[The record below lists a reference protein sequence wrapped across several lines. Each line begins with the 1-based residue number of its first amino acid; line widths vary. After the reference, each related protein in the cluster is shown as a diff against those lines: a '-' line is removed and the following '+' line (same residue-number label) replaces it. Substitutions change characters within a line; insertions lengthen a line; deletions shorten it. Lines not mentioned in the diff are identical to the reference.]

1 MIIRERTTWI
11 YVICI
16 CINVQACLSHFETK
30 EIILEFVN
38 DKPMKRV
45 HWWHYIVNQC
55 DMHKF
60 SLFAKNAKRR
70 NYIWYC
76 LRLAKN
82 NWRKLK
88 KKVCTFTPCFQI
100 FWHATPTLKK
110 TGYFVQNARQKCSYL
125 IQQIKIFEFGCVSN
139 GLCVILHRFNL
150 VCLQRYSNC
159 HCDPISHTKKNEM
172 K

>member
-1 MIIRERTTWI
+1 MIRERTTWI

-16 CINVQACLSHFETK
+16 CINVQVCLSHFETK

-55 DMHKF
+55 DMHKL
-60 SLFAKNAKRR
+60 SLFAKKAKRR

-88 KKVCTFTPCFQI
+88 KKGLHIYPMFSNFLTCNS
-100 FWHATPTLKK
+100 HLKNRLLCPKCK
-110 TGYFVQNARQKCSYL
+110 TKMLISYTTNKN
-125 IQQIKIFEFGCVSN
+125 IWIW
-139 GLCVILHRFNL
+139 LC
-150 VCLQRYSNC
+150 
-159 HCDPISHTKKNEM
+159 
-172 K
+172 